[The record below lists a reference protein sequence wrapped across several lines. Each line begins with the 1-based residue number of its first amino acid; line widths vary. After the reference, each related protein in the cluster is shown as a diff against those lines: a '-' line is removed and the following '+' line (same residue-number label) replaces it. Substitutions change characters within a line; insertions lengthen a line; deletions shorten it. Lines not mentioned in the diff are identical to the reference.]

1 MECVKCRS
9 HRIMKFVD
17 GHGQHRMFCR
27 SCGSSFLD
35 ATLMGPFVPSGQKSL
50 LGFEAG
56 IYQRPGFSPMR

>member
-1 MECVKCRS
+1 MECLRCRS
-9 HRIMKFVD
+9 HRMLRFVD
-17 GHGQHRMFCR
+17 GHDQHRMFCR

-35 ATLMGPFVPSGQKSL
+35 AAQIAFVPSGQKSL

>member
-1 MECVKCRS
+1 MLR
-9 HRIMKFVD
+9 FVD
-17 GHGQHRMFCR
+17 GHDQHRMFCR

-35 ATLMGPFVPSGQKSL
+35 AAQIAFVPSGQKSL